1 MSTVWEEKPMRKISS
16 IIHYEYKMQF
26 KRIATWG
33 VFLAAE
39 VIALLDNFPS
49 VKNLARL
56 EFLNQPAYF
65 IYRTISLDTLIM
77 VFGLMFLLSNR
88 FTIDIKTGVK
98 PLIMASPIRK
108 EQYVAGKLLAALLYT
123 FTMLCIFLLLNIAI
137 YYMAAPFEI
146 SIVGVGVTILKA
158 ILISIVPVSV
168 FISFCSVVLPALMDI
183 RLFYLLA
190 AILFILNA
198 SYVGGAEAMPC
209 YLITSGDLI
218 RLIWVHPKWPQIDM
232 GSVRANLIFLLGC
245 GFISWLALLF
255 KRRFWRA
262 E

>member
-1 MSTVWEEKPMRKISS
+1 MRKIFS
-16 IIHYEYKMQF
+16 IIHYEYKMQI

-33 VFLAAE
+33 VLLATT

-49 VKNLARL
+49 AQNLARL

-88 FTIDIKTGVK
+88 FSIDNKSGVK
-98 PLIMASPIRK
+98 PLIMASPVRK
-108 EQYVAGKLLAALLYT
+108 GQYVAGKLLAAFVYT
-123 FTMLCIFLLLNIAI
+123 FTMLCIFLLLNTLI
-137 YYMAAPFEI
+137 YCVGTPFEI
-146 SIVGVGVTILKA
+146 SMAEVVYTVLKS
-158 ILISIVPVSV
+158 IIISTVPVSI
-168 FISFCSVVLPALMDI
+168 FISFCSVVFPALMDI

-190 AILFILNA
+190 AALFVLNA
-198 SYVGGAEAMPC
+198 SHVGTAEAMPC

-218 RLIWVHPKWPQIDM
+218 RLIWMHPKWPQIDM
-232 GSVRANLIFLLGC
+232 DSVMANLIFLLAC
-245 GFISWLALLF
+245 GFVSLPLILF